1 MKMKACDLGYTS
13 ALLVAITILSSGSNG
28 DMFRNCIPEGGSIH
42 TDGNTIYI
50 QPEGDPKAVGLKPA
64 ARNLYIKKFIFMTS
78 CNVSVKSIALKYFGS
93 CSAVV
98 TYGSDNRILEALQV
112 PYLPTRQWHDVNVSL
127 TGSASATLQD
137 YMKRNTT
144 TLFTVMINAEISTCH
159 LYGIEHKPVR
169 GLTVIAQGFASS
181 ATINKYVNNAG
192 TSRPESTKHQT
203 PSSDFSTTAK
213 PSVLLISS
221 EAVGTVGTK
230 NLNSALMIVQ
240 TGQPADRSSA
250 LNLVTPIVISLVMLG
265 LSLCITIVLL
275 LVRSGGILSNSSHP
289 CCISVRKSKKKQ
301 GNGDQVYE
309 NRAGT
314 DAINKQPTG
323 KMINPIHYSAIGPGH
338 SKPTDSYI
346 DSS

>member
-64 ARNLYIKKFIFMTS
+64 AGNRYIKKFIFTTS

-112 PYLPTRQWHDVNVSL
+112 PYLPKRQWHDVNVSL
-127 TGSASATLQD
+127 TESASATLQD
-137 YMKRNTT
+137 YMKRNAT

-169 GLTVIAQGFASS
+169 GLTVIAQG
-181 ATINKYVNNAG
+181 TL
-192 TSRPESTKHQT
+192 SRFHVEPSFLLKGYQPWIPDQFLSTNSVSRMNYTHI
-203 PSSDFSTTAK
+203 TT
-213 PSVLLISS
+213 
-221 EAVGTVGTK
+221 
-230 NLNSALMIVQ
+230 
-240 TGQPADRSSA
+240 
-250 LNLVTPIVISLVMLG
+250 
-265 LSLCITIVLL
+265 
-275 LVRSGGILSNSSHP
+275 
-289 CCISVRKSKKKQ
+289 
-301 GNGDQVYE
+301 
-309 NRAGT
+309 
-314 DAINKQPTG
+314 
-323 KMINPIHYSAIGPGH
+323 
-338 SKPTDSYI
+338 
-346 DSS
+346 